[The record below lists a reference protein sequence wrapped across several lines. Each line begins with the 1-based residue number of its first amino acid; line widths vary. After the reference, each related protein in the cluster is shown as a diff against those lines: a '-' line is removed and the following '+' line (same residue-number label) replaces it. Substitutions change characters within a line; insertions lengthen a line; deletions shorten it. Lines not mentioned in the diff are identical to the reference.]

1 MWTKEIEEQL
11 QSLGNCARGYIWMYD
26 RDKSVLE
33 KKFDRL
39 KKVSVFISTLSG
51 ALGTLSLA
59 IGVDQST
66 VIIFFSVILSFISSM
81 SQGYLNTA
89 EYGAL
94 ISDLN
99 RNIRKYS
106 SFANNVRRQLSRPRK
121 SRERADDYYRWIS
134 ENYNQINEDPL
145 AISEE
150 TVKEYNKKAPLLGL
164 PTTDQIGIDSKIAIH
179 GGSKPPSRMIDPE
192 EVEEPRERAKSEG
205 FLNVKEPE
213 PKREEVRMEDR
224 NLDDG
229 VMKIEIQRTRED
241 Y

>member
-1 MWTKEIEEQL
+1 
-11 QSLGNCARGYIWMYD
+11 MYD

-33 KKFDRL
+33 RKFERL
-39 KKVSVFISTLSG
+39 KKASVVISTLSG
-51 ALGTLSLA
+51 GLGALSLA
-59 IGVDQST
+59 IGVDNST

-89 EYGAL
+89 EYGAQV
-94 ISDLN
+94 SDLN

-106 SFANNVRRQLSRPRK
+106 SFTNNVRRQLSRPRK

-150 TVKEYNKKAPLLGL
+150 TVTEYNKKAPILGL

-179 GGSKPPSRMIDPE
+179 GGSKPPSRMIEPE
-192 EVEEPRERAKSEG
+192 EARAEEEPRERAKSEG
-205 FLNVKEPE
+205 FKEE
-213 PKREEVRMEDR
+213 KDPKSPKGDEERMEDR

-229 VMKIEIQRTRED
+229 VMKIEIQRARED